1 MGNREIKRALSRTTP
16 ECGGAAATLG
26 MELDECDATEEESM
40 HALFW
45 IGLVVLALG
54 ILAYIVVKA
63 AVWFAILLFIVGV
76 ILMIWGVTKVKRA
89 V

>member
-1 MGNREIKRALSRTTP
+1 MLGHRKLNVMARHPIVSRARAQSEWNLTN
-16 ECGGAAATLG
+16 AAPV
-26 MELDECDATEEESM
+26 EDAHM

-54 ILAYIVVKA
+54 ILAYLVVKA
-63 AVWFAILLFIVGV
+63 AIWFGIILFIAGIV
-76 ILMIWGVTKVKRA
+76 LMIWGAMKVKRA

>member
-1 MGNREIKRALSRTTP
+1 
-16 ECGGAAATLG
+16 
-26 MELDECDATEEESM
+26 M

-45 IGLVVLALG
+45 VGLVVLALG

-63 AVWFAILLFIVGV
+63 AIWFAVVLFIAGI
-76 ILMIWGVTKVKRA
+76 ILMIWGITKVKRA

>member
-1 MGNREIKRALSRTTP
+1 
-16 ECGGAAATLG
+16 
-26 MELDECDATEEESM
+26 M

-54 ILAYIVVKA
+54 ILAYVAVKA
-63 AVWFAILLFIVGV
+63 AIWFAIVLFVVGV
-76 ILMIWGVTKVKRA
+76 ILMIWGITKVKKA

>member
-1 MGNREIKRALSRTTP
+1 LTNGNTA
-16 ECGGAAATLG
+16 
-26 MELDECDATEEESM
+26 EEPYM
-40 HALFW
+40 HVLFW

-63 AVWFAILLFIVGV
+63 AIWFAVILFVIGV

>member
-1 MGNREIKRALSRTTP
+1 
-16 ECGGAAATLG
+16 
-26 MELDECDATEEESM
+26 M

-45 IGLVVLALG
+45 VGLVVLALG
-54 ILAYIVVKA
+54 ILTYIVVKA

>member
-1 MGNREIKRALSRTTP
+1 
-16 ECGGAAATLG
+16 
-26 MELDECDATEEESM
+26 M

-54 ILAYIVVKA
+54 ILTYVVVKA
-63 AVWFAILLFIVGV
+63 AIWFAIVLFIAGV
-76 ILMIWGVTKVKRA
+76 ILMIWGVTKVKKA

>member
-1 MGNREIKRALSRTTP
+1 
-16 ECGGAAATLG
+16 
-26 MELDECDATEEESM
+26 M

-54 ILAYIVVKA
+54 ILAYVVVKA
-63 AVWFAILLFIVGV
+63 AIWFAIVLFVVGV
-76 ILMIWGVTKVKRA
+76 ILMIWGITKVKKA

>member
-1 MGNREIKRALSRTTP
+1 
-16 ECGGAAATLG
+16 
-26 MELDECDATEEESM
+26 M

-54 ILAYIVVKA
+54 ILAYVVVKA
-63 AVWFAILLFIVGV
+63 AIWFAIVLFIVGV
-76 ILMIWGVTKVKRA
+76 ILMIWGVTKVKKA

>member
-1 MGNREIKRALSRTTP
+1 MREPAK
-16 ECGGAAATLG
+16 EVH
-26 MELDECDATEEESM
+26 M

-54 ILAYIVVKA
+54 ILAYVVIKA
-63 AVWFAILLFIVGV
+63 AIWFAIALFIVGV

>member
-1 MGNREIKRALSRTTP
+1 
-16 ECGGAAATLG
+16 
-26 MELDECDATEEESM
+26 M

-54 ILAYIVVKA
+54 ILAYVVVKA
-63 AVWFAILLFIVGV
+63 AIWFAIVLFIVGV
-76 ILMIWGVTKVKRA
+76 ILMIWGITKVKKA

>member
-1 MGNREIKRALSRTTP
+1 MEI
-16 ECGGAAATLG
+16 
-26 MELDECDATEEESM
+26 DERYRGEEVHM

-45 IGLVVLALG
+45 VGLVVLALG
-54 ILAYIVVKA
+54 VLAYIVVKA
-63 AVWFAILLFIVGV
+63 AIWFAIVLFIAGI

>member
-1 MGNREIKRALSRTTP
+1 
-16 ECGGAAATLG
+16 
-26 MELDECDATEEESM
+26 MELDEGSGAAEEVHM

-54 ILAYIVVKA
+54 ILAYVVVKA
-63 AVWFAILLFIVGV
+63 AIWFAVILFIAGA

>member
-1 MGNREIKRALSRTTP
+1 
-16 ECGGAAATLG
+16 
-26 MELDECDATEEESM
+26 M

-54 ILAYIVVKA
+54 ILAYVVVKA
-63 AVWFAILLFIVGV
+63 AIWFAVILFIVGV

-89 V
+89 I